1 MGLTRDC
8 AWFVCFWTCLL
19 RCRLAFAL
27 AHGLEIRLDTC
38 PKMSGYIA
46 VYVASTGPGVLA
58 QKQYEYCYVSVSG
71 IDNDK
76 CLTYW
81 LTRLRTDLQS
91 ELFWQICSY
100 MYLHICWHVLAA
112 WADALMNVCTSNIRT
127 ISRCSWINPSKRC
140 WPMCDQLFNM
150 YTSTCE
156 NICMYMFSMTGALTD
171 HLHICFCSHIS
182 AWYIDKPL
190 GNPQT
195 CGLDCIDMHI
205 LPWSGM
211 YILTSFVWRMY
222 WHLVHLGWRFRH
234 KYFAMA
240 YFGRHL
246 AAFAGAF
253 WALDTCAT
261 EKKGCGV
268 GSCCV
273 EYTILYWVL
282 QSAHTSITSKQ
293 LLTIGLRAV
302 IWLHYARRLSLRNG

>member
-1 MGLTRDC
+1 MHVHVFND
-8 AWFVCFWTCLL
+8 
-19 RCRLAFAL
+19 RCIDGSL
-27 AHGLEIRLDTC
+27 AHMFL
-38 PKMSGYIA
+38 
-46 VYVASTGPGVLA
+46 
-58 QKQYEYCYVSVSG
+58 
-71 IDNDK
+71 
-76 CLTYW
+76 LTY
-81 LTRLRTDLQS
+81 
-91 ELFWQICSY
+91 FCMIHWQTPRQPAN
-100 MYLHICWHVLAA
+100 M
-112 WADALMNVCTSNIRT
+112 
-127 ISRCSWINPSKRC
+127 WI
-140 WPMCDQLFNM
+140 
-150 YTSTCE
+150 
-156 NICMYMFSMTGALTD
+156 
-171 HLHICFCSHIS
+171 
-182 AWYIDKPL
+182 
-190 GNPQT
+190 
-195 CGLDCIDMHI
+195 GLDCIDMHI